1 MGVALCTPQQFRCF
15 IMALLVLFAC
25 VLSAVQASNYGYGYG
40 HDGYGGGYGGY
51 GGYGGS
57 YGGYGGYYGYAPYY
71 GYGNYGYGYGNYGHG
86 YGNYGYGRYKR
97 SADHEQVH
105 VSGSTGPTVVGSG
118 HHYPA
123 PHGYAPVYA
132 HSYPY
137 YAGYATHS
145 YPYSYPA
152 RYGYSAYAPA
162 VSTHGYGNVNHATAT
177 PFVYTR
183 DPADPHYG
191 QQDRQGYS
199 SYGQNVI
206 SHYPYYSYPARSAY
220 SGYVPAAST
229 HSYGNVPHA

>member
-25 VLSAVQASNYGYGYG
+25 VLSAVQATNYGYGYG

-51 GGYGGS
+51 GSYGGYGGYGGDGGYGGA

-86 YGNYGYGRYKR
+86 YGNYGYGRDKR

-118 HHYPA
+118 YHYPA

-145 YPYSYPA
+145 YPSVYYPA
-152 RYGYSAYAPA
+152 RYGYSAYVPA
-162 VSTHGYGNVNHATAT
+162 VSTHGYGNVDHAIAT
-177 PFVYTR
+177 PLVYRR
-183 DPADPHYG
+183 DDADPKY
-191 QQDRQGYS
+191 
-199 SYGQNVI
+199 
-206 SHYPYYSYPARSAY
+206 
-220 SGYVPAAST
+220 
-229 HSYGNVPHA
+229 